1 MTFWKARQNPG
12 HGYLPNNLDARDE
25 ERGADLPLFSYSN
38 TPGARASP
46 EADRLPACACGWR
59 WCLLL
64 LSLLLSPVAILHS
77 ASQSPDMP
85 LVLACPAAL
94 GAVDEN
100 DLWVGSGLVQL
111 HFERIGVVLDERS

>member
-1 MTFWKARQNPG
+1 MEWEA
-12 HGYLPNNLDARDE
+12 
-25 ERGADLPLFSYSN
+25 GAGSTAELPLFSYNN
-38 TPGARASP
+38 TLGARASR

-59 WCLLL
+59 CCLLL
-64 LSLLLSPVAILHS
+64 LSLLLSPVAMLPS